1 MIKLYISNDEST
13 IGVASSTPLVFVF
26 VLVPSSFA
34 AAILLYSSTLLLRCM
49 SKCIGVEKSH
59 AIFAFARKNVAD
71 QDMENRIMLMSKKE
85 EKKKRKERK
94 KEKNQVLSDFLF
106 PCTN

>member
-71 QDMENRIMLMSKKE
+71 QDMENRIMLMSIK
-85 EKKKRKERK
+85 KKKRKKEKKERK
-94 KEKNQVLSDFLF
+94 KRIRF
-106 PCTN
+106 